1 MPITRG
7 HFWATLE
14 PLSSPSGEEVF
25 WKDEWGTLGPTSSSP
40 YLGSEHVHQAIG
52 GSVEGEAPD
61 QVDDEHAVGQQCR
74 EVHHLYAAEGTVSL
88 LQRR

>member
-52 GSVEGEAPD
+52 GSVEGSL
-61 QVDDEHAVGQQCR
+61 QTR
-74 EVHHLYAAEGTVSL
+74 LVHSALAGKLAGWL
-88 LQRR
+88 DL